1 MDNNEDIQQK
11 TADQARKTFWSSFK
25 FQNAVCVISF
35 TLMAVIVVAAG
46 MILAAVHKNYLDD
59 RYYRYYELEEYMLS
73 ALENSDYEK
82 SILFQDA
89 VVYEARMQT
98 VHEMAEI
105 FFEENGEFD
114 PEKTID
120 LMYLQMQD
128 GESGS
133 GITYRVGDLLA
144 WADMAFDVWDLTQ
157 QDMDIIVKKKIENPE
172 CRMDYASFSQE
183 ERDAWDRADYEE
195 GERYFQCI
203 FQEEFLP
210 VDGKSLYSHAEDV
223 ETLSLYT
230 SELHDLIGYVTWC
243 QEMWQQY
250 QMPGETESSV
260 SFAVVD
266 PALGMTYCSFPDYTG
281 ATRGEFQDICDDL
294 AEYAKQNQK
303 YLIFH
308 ERSSQLEGT
317 IKIAK
322 EKLYKAAD
330 LRIGSVLYLVWDD
343 ALQADDAVKD
353 GYVLYRILRY
363 GSILFLTVFGICLI
377 LFFVSLIR
385 RVVLEGREEGQRKR
399 RIDRWFTVLLPAEIF
414 AAGAVGFW
422 MLFYCGG
429 DMLNS
434 WHWAYRDGFWG
445 ESLLYGGGA
454 IVWIAATAGL
464 LIANTM
470 YFGLELKKRFRQ
482 RTLWEKSFLRFL
494 LGIMKRLMRLLG
506 KGGKKLGAAL
516 SESLVLMNGRVR
528 WVIGYVS
535 FLIINLIVICFAF
548 SQDSIPLLILMGIVD
563 LMTGGAFLL
572 YFGEQDTIRRQMSK
586 TVQGEMTQPLLAER
600 FHGMN
605 RQTVQLVND
614 MELGISRA
622 VDKSLKDERMRAELI
637 TNVSHDIRTP
647 LTSIINY
654 VDLLKKEPIESER
667 AQEYIRVLDEK
678 SARLKQLTDDL
689 MEASKITSG
698 NITLMPVPLS
708 IRELVQQIA
717 AEYEEK
723 LSAKELTLVMQLP
736 EDGAEDVFIGDS
748 RHVWRVLSNL
758 LSNVCKYAMP
768 HSRVYV
774 NAQRTDARTL
784 RMELKNMSEYSLN
797 ISPEELTERFVR
809 GDESRTQEGNGL
821 GLSIAKSL
829 MNAMHGTLELV
840 IDGDLFKV
848 ILHFPAEFP
857 G

>member
-11 TADQARKTFWSSFK
+11 TADRARKTFWSSCK

-35 TLMAVIVVAAG
+35 TLMAVMVVAAG

-133 GITYRVGDLLA
+133 GIFYRVGDLFA
-144 WADMAFDVWDLTQ
+144 WADEGWNIWYLSESQ
-157 QDMDIIVKKKIENPE
+157 LDMILQKKKENPE
-172 CRMDYASFSQE
+172 YAVNVPPFSPE
-183 ERDAWDRADYEE
+183 EEAAWNEGWADESRWMCIEYEN
-195 GERYFQCI
+195 Y
-203 FQEEFLP
+203 LP

-230 SELHDLIGYVTWC
+230 SELHDLIGYVKWC

-281 ATRGEFQDICDDL
+281 ATRGEFRDICDDL

-308 ERSSQLEGT
+308 ERSSLPEGT
-317 IKIAK
+317 IKIAR

-343 ALQADDAVKD
+343 TFPADDAVKD

-377 LFFVSLIR
+377 LFLVSLIR
-385 RVVLEGREEGQRKR
+385 RAVLEGREDGQRKR

-434 WHWAYRDGFWG
+434 WHRAYRDGFWG

-494 LGIMKRLMRLLG
+494 LGMMKRLMRLLG

-535 FLIINLIVICFAF
+535 FLFINLIVICFAF
-548 SQDSIPLLILMGIVD
+548 SQGSVPLLILMGIVD
-563 LMTGGAFLL
+563 LMIGGAFLL

-654 VDLLKKEPIESER
+654 VDLLKKEPIESDR

-848 ILHFPAEFP
+848 ILQFPTEFP